1 MVTKL
6 EIKRNANQI
15 TDVSRIFVMR
25 SMLITNIT
33 GGADIFGG
41 GVRDV
46 S

>member
-25 SMLITNIT
+25 SLLIANIT
-33 GGADIFGG
+33 AGADIFGG

>member
-6 EIKRNANQI
+6 DIKRNANQI
-15 TDVSRIFVMR
+15 TDVSKIFVMR
-25 SMLITNIT
+25 SMLISNIT